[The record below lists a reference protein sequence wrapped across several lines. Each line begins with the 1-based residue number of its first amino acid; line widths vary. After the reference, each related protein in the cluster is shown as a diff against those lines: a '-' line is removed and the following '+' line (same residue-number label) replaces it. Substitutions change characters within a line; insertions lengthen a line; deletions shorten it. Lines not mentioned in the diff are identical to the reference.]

1 MSNYLEIE
9 VKEPCGDDFYD
20 IEHKLNCYPLVWTS
34 DNEYHGVNFDD
45 NNHLYLSHMK
55 GFTGKIILVQ

>member
-1 MSNYLEIE
+1 MTKEIII
-9 VKEPCGDDFYD
+9 KEPLQDFFYH
-20 IEHKLNCYPLVWTS
+20 IEHNLNCYPLVWTS

-45 NNHLYLSHMK
+45 NNHLYLSRMK